1 MHPLSRIRISILG
14 LGIALSLAV
23 LPGCGGASRVN
34 PGSQDETGSVTDQ
47 AKEKPSVYKVKP
59 GDTLAKIAAR
69 PEIYGD
75 KALWPLLVASNQDL
89 LSQGRALVPGS
100 KLLIRR
106 DLSEEDKAVA
116 REQARAQAA
125 RAIKP
130 KAARVKPAGLAKASP
145 SPVAAAKP
153 APASPAPAKAAP
165 PSAAPA
171 AQSAAPAAAPVL
183 PATAPQKK
191 GHLLPIILIF
201 IFVLL
206 VALVVLLYVMRRE
219 NKG

>member
-1 MHPLSRIRISILG
+1 VPSLSRIKPSILG
-14 LGIALSLAV
+14 LALLASLAF

-47 AKEKPSVYKVKP
+47 AREKPSVYQVKP
-59 GDTLAKIAAR
+59 GDTLAKISAR

-75 KALWPLLVASNQDL
+75 KDLWPLLVASNQDL
-89 LSQGRALVPGS
+89 LSPGKALAPGS

-106 DLSEEDKAVA
+106 DLTEEDKAVA

-125 RAIKP
+125 RAP
-130 KAARVKPAGLAKASP
+130 KAKAASAKQPVPAPPAAASAP
-145 SPVAAAKP
+145 APAPAKP
-153 APASPAPAKAAP
+153 APAAPAAPAKPAPSAPASSAAPSPAP
-165 PSAAPA
+165 
-171 AQSAAPAAAPVL
+171 
-183 PATAPQKK
+183 APQKK
-191 GHLLPIILIF
+191 GHFLPIILIF
-201 IFVLL
+201 LFMLL